1 MAQFTITATSA
12 KANNNAGMTLSN
24 TNKKKYPSPA
34 EFETQELAQANA
46 DKYAKS
52 LNNEDRE
59 NVWDWVGHATA
70 V

>member
-1 MAQFTITATSA
+1 MAQYNITATSA

-24 TNKKKYPSPA
+24 THKKKYSSPA

-52 LNNEDRE
+52 LSNEDHE
-59 NVWDWVGHATA
+59 GVWDWVGHATA